1 MTTREVINKTLD
13 TMESERLEAVKELI
27 CAADVCTHD
36 QIIELAGI
44 AKSFAD
50 DKGLTLIGMMT
61 ETVNALSGCAESME
75 HS

>member
-27 CAADVCTHD
+27 CAADVCTLD

-61 ETVNALSGCAESME
+61 ETVNALSGYVESMK